1 MRALAQVTCFIHV
14 SVCQPSKLHSTQHDG
29 MWALGFWEY
38 AGFAFAGLALLI
50 GGTNKYR
57 HFRCSGN
64 PTTRRSRVQAL
75 EIASGINTRF
85 LDRAALLTSNELDNE
100 KQRNRNP

>member
-50 GGTNKYR
+50 GGTTKYR

-64 PTTRRSRVQAL
+64 PT
-75 EIASGINTRF
+75 TRF